1 MAALGLSGGTWTLSC
16 IMWDL
21 GPQPGIEPRPPA
33 MRVQSHNHW
42 TTRDVSGV
50 YFLIMAEIVN
60 NLMMNGSSPPACCK
74 NSIFSFLSTLNLL
87 LC

>member
-1 MAALGLSGGTWTLSC
+1 
-16 IMWDL
+16 
-21 GPQPGIEPRPPA
+21 
-33 MRVQSHNHW
+33 
-42 TTRDVSGV
+42 
-50 YFLIMAEIVN
+50 MAEIVN